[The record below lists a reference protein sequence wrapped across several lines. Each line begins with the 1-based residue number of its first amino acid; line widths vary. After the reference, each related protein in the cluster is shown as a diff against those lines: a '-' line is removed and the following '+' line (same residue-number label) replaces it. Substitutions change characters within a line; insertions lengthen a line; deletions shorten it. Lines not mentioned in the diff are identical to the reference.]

1 MIIAFTGKRNVGKT
15 TAANYL
21 VQKHDFVRAHPFNPG
36 KAMCKAYYQYC
47 GATEDEAERMIN
59 GDLKDP
65 PSVYLPGNSTSRF
78 LMEEWGM
85 FSGKVLGPA
94 WTLGVELKKIQR
106 DQPDKNIVI
115 ESLVYEEPWVRVH
128 FPNTIV
134 VRLLR
139 PETEDLNIGYTKNTD
154 AAEKEIV
161 VNYVLKN
168 KGSVGHLYEKIET
181 MLDWINKSKFA

>member
-21 VQKHDFVRAHPFNPG
+21 VEKHGYIRAHPFNPG
-36 KAMCKAYYQYC
+36 KAMCKTYYMYC
-47 GATEDEAERMIN
+47 GASEDEAERMIN
-59 GDLKDP
+59 GDMKDS
-65 PSVYLPGNSTSRF
+65 PSPYLPGNSTSRF

-94 WTLGVELKKIQR
+94 WTLGIELKKIQR
-106 DQPDKNIVI
+106 EQPDKNIVI

-128 FPNTIV
+128 FPNTVV
-134 VRLLR
+134 VRIIR
-139 PETEDLNIGYTKNTD
+139 QQESDVGYTKNTD
-154 AAEKEIV
+154 AAEKEIT

-181 MLDWINKSKFA
+181 MLDWIPH

>member
-1 MIIAFTGKRNVGKT
+1 
-15 TAANYL
+15 
-21 VQKHDFVRAHPFNPG
+21 
-36 KAMCKAYYQYC
+36 
-47 GATEDEAERMIN
+47 
-59 GDLKDP
+59 
-65 PSVYLPGNSTSRF
+65 
-78 LMEEWGM
+78 
-85 FSGKVLGPA
+85 
-94 WTLGVELKKIQR
+94 
-106 DQPDKNIVI
+106 VI

-181 MLDWINKSKFA
+181 MLDWINQSKFA